1 MSLQELEEVPI
12 HVGIDL
18 GTTYSS
24 IAIYSENET
33 NPIVVLQI
41 SNNEFSIPSWV
52 EIFKGGDGVR
62 KYNVGIRAKTNGG
75 ICLHDSKR
83 LIGETVKHYN
93 EQKDLLP
100 TFTSFGV
107 STDNDEIKM
116 CVDDPLDL
124 SKQESFYPIEVSA
137 MILRTLY
144 NILIKRIGNR
154 KIGKV
159 VITVPVSFSPRQKKE
174 TIQACKMAGFEDI
187 ILLEEPFASI
197 LEYQREHHVKDKSKI
212 IVIDCGG
219 GTTDVACC
227 ITHGD
232 GMLTYEK
239 LDNEEIRNSILD
251 KVKETLKTKP
261 DELAL
266 FEPEKWYNLPS
277 TRKLK
282 IDICLSIDNLTI
294 SAYRL
299 LIQDKPFIFNTSEI
313 NPNWNSEITLKLKD
327 LRKQQE
333 PNTLNEIKTECIC
346 NESDLNLGGNNFD
359 DSLIKIIID
368 KIKQY
373 IGDST
378 FKRLFEVKNS
388 DTKKIKKMKLQAMK
402 QIRNIAEEVK
412 KSFSGNLSY
421 SPIDLF
427 SICNEL
433 DGSIEVTKEE
443 FEEQCKKDR
452 LIERIKRCIENVMKG
467 ACWNVSDVDYV
478 LPIGGSCC
486 IPLVKKTIRDIFGEK
501 KIIEFGSDGYLSV
514 VKGAS
519 YRAHQLSINKEADI
533 TQVMPYTL
541 GFGLVNNG
549 FSIFAPKGRKL
560 PITFEGEY
568 YNAFDNQR
576 SIIDTIY
583 KGEGQKTN
591 DEGME
596 LVTKVTIEGLPPGL
610 KAGEFKIIDK
620 TTVNRSGL
628 VEVEIVKK
636 ETGEHLEKMKAFV
649 NLGFDEDMIKKLQ
662 QHLEPYIRNSE

>member
-1 MSLQELEEVPI
+1 MSLQELTEVPI
-12 HVGIDL
+12 HIGIDL

-33 NPIVVLQI
+33 NPVEVLQI

-52 EIFKGGDGVR
+52 EIFKGGDGLK
-62 KYNVGIRAKTNGG
+62 KYNVGLIAKKNGG

-93 EQKDLLP
+93 EQKNLLP
-100 TFTSFGV
+100 TFTSFEV
-107 STDNDEIKM
+107 STDNNEIKM
-116 CVDDPLDL
+116 CVDDPLDS

-137 MILRTLY
+137 MVLRTLY
-144 NILIKRIGNR
+144 NILVKRIGNR

-159 VITVPVSFSPRQKKE
+159 VITVPVSFTPKQKKE

-187 ILLEEPFASI
+187 TSLEEPFASI

-219 GTTDVACC
+219 GTTDVACY
-227 ITHGD
+227 D
-232 GMLTYEK
+232 
-239 LDNEEIRNSILD
+239 EEIRNSILD
-251 KVKETLKTKP
+251 KVKETLQTKP

-266 FEPEKWYNLPS
+266 FEPEKMSDLPS
-277 TRKLK
+277 TRQLK
-282 IDICLSIDNLTI
+282 RDVYLSIDKLTR
-294 SAYRL
+294 SASRIL
-299 LIQDKPFIFNTSEI
+299 NQDKPFTFNISEI
-313 NPNWNSEITLKLKD
+313 NPNWNNEITLKLKD
-327 LRKQQE
+327 FRKQQE
-333 PNTLNEIKTECIC
+333 PNALNEIKTECIC

-359 DSLIKIIID
+359 DSLIKIILD
-368 KIKQY
+368 KIKESVD
-373 IGDST
+373 DST
-378 FKRLFEVKNS
+378 FNKLFVVKNS
-388 DTKKIKKMKLQAMK
+388 DTKKTKKMKLKAMK
-402 QIRNIAEEVK
+402 QIRNIAEDVK

-421 SPIDLF
+421 SPIDLY
-427 SICNEL
+427 SISEEL
-433 DGSIEVTKEE
+433 DGSIEVTREE
-443 FEEQCKKDR
+443 FEEQCQKDG

-467 ACWNVSDVDYV
+467 ARWNVSDVDYV

-486 IPLVKKTIRDIFGEK
+486 IPLVKKTICDMFGEK
-501 KIIEFGSDGYLSV
+501 KIIGFGSDGYLSV

-519 YRAHQLSINKEADI
+519 YRAYQISINKEDDI

-541 GFGLVNNG
+541 GFGMVNNKYDV
-549 FSIFAPKGRKL
+549 FAPKGRKL

-568 YNAFDNQR
+568 FNAFDNQ
-576 SIIDTIY
+576 SDIVDTIY

-591 DEGME
+591 EEGME

-636 ETGEHLEKMKAFV
+636 ETGKYLEKMKAFV
-649 NLGFDEDMIKKLQ
+649 NLGFDEDMLKKLQ
-662 QHLEPYIRNSE
+662 QHLEPYIKNSE

>member
-1 MSLQELEEVPI
+1 MSLQELTEVPI
-12 HVGIDL
+12 HIGIDL

-33 NPIVVLQI
+33 NPVEVLQI

-52 EIFKGGDGVR
+52 EIFKGGDGLK
-62 KYNVGIRAKTNGG
+62 KYNVGLIAKKNGG

-93 EQKDLLP
+93 EQKNLLP
-100 TFTSFGV
+100 TFTSFEV
-107 STDNDEIKM
+107 STDNNEIKM
-116 CVDDPLDL
+116 CVDDPLDS

-137 MILRTLY
+137 MVLRTLY
-144 NILIKRIGNR
+144 NILVKRIGNR

-159 VITVPVSFSPRQKKE
+159 VITVPVSFTPKQKKE

-187 ILLEEPFASI
+187 TSLEEPFASI

-219 GTTDVACC
+219 GTTDVAC
-227 ITHGD
+227 
-232 GMLTYEK
+232 Y
-239 LDNEEIRNSILD
+239 
-251 KVKETLKTKP
+251 
-261 DELAL
+261 
-266 FEPEKWYNLPS
+266 F
-277 TRKLK
+277 
-282 IDICLSIDNLTI
+282 
-294 SAYRL
+294 
-299 LIQDKPFIFNTSEI
+299 
-313 NPNWNSEITLKLKD
+313 
-327 LRKQQE
+327 RKQQE
-333 PNTLNEIKTECIC
+333 PNALNEIKTECIC

-359 DSLIKIIID
+359 DSLIKIILD
-368 KIKQY
+368 KIKESVD
-373 IGDST
+373 DST
-378 FKRLFEVKNS
+378 FNKLFVVKNS
-388 DTKKIKKMKLQAMK
+388 DTKKTKKMKLKAMK
-402 QIRNIAEEVK
+402 QIRNIAEDVK

-421 SPIDLF
+421 SPIDLY
-427 SICNEL
+427 SISEEL
-433 DGSIEVTKEE
+433 DGSIEVTREE
-443 FEEQCKKDR
+443 FEEQCQKDG

-467 ACWNVSDVDYV
+467 ARWNVSDVDYV

-486 IPLVKKTIRDIFGEK
+486 IPLVKKTICDMFGEK
-501 KIIEFGSDGYLSV
+501 KIIGFGSDGYLSV

-519 YRAHQLSINKEADI
+519 YRAYQISINKEDDI

-541 GFGLVNNG
+541 GFGMVNNKYDV
-549 FSIFAPKGRKL
+549 FAPKGRKL

-568 YNAFDNQR
+568 FNAFDNQ
-576 SIIDTIY
+576 SDIVDTIY

-591 DEGME
+591 EEGME

-636 ETGEHLEKMKAFV
+636 ETGKYLEKMKAFV
-649 NLGFDEDMIKKLQ
+649 NLGFDEDMLKKLQ
-662 QHLEPYIRNSE
+662 QHLEPYIKNSE